1 MKSPLPKVVHPVAGI
16 PMIARVVQSA
26 FQAGCDE
33 VRVVVGHGQQL
44 VRQIVEPMGATC
56 FEQKEQKG
64 TGDAV
69 RSAQIETIEGLVMIL
84 NGDHPLLS
92 TSDLKSFIE
101 EHRLSQVKGR
111 TALSVVTAELEKAGS
126 YGRIV
131 RSGGQIQAIVEAK
144 DASEE
149 VLKIREINTGI
160 YVCEAKDLKKYLDQ
174 VSNKNAQGEYYL
186 TDIVRLALEAKEKV
200 GTIVG
205 RAHVAK
211 GVNDQAEL
219 SEVTAAVFK
228 RKAEAL
234 MAEGVVMLDPASV
247 YIEDE
252 VQVGAASVIYPGV
265 FLRGK
270 TRVGSFCVLEPQ
282 VFVSDSQIADS
293 AKIRAGSYLEQAQV
307 GTGCSVGPYARLRPE
322 TVLEEDSQ
330 IGNFVELKK
339 VRFGKGSKAGHLTYL
354 GDAEIG
360 EGTNIGCGTITCN
373 YAADKKKYKTIIGKN
388 VFVGSDSQFVAPVKV
403 GDNAV
408 IGSGSTITK
417 DVPENALGVARARQ
431 MVKENYK
438 PKKS

>member
-1 MKSPLPKVVHPVAGI
+1 MKSPLPKVVHPVAGV
-16 PMIARVVQSA
+16 PMIQRVVQAA
-26 FQAGCDE
+26 FQAGCSE

-44 VRQIVEPMGATC
+44 VRQIVEPLGATC

-69 RSAQIETIEGLVMIL
+69 RAAQIESIDGLVMIL
-84 NGDHPLLS
+84 NGDHPLLT
-92 TSDLKSFIE
+92 TSDLKSFVE
-101 EHRLSQVKGR
+101 EHKLSQIKGR
-111 TALSVVTAELEKAGS
+111 TQLSVVTAELEQPGS

-144 DASEE
+144 DASDE

-160 YVCEAKDLKKYLDQ
+160 YLSDAKDLKKNLDQ

-186 TDIVRLALEAKEKV
+186 TDIVRLSLEAKEKV
-200 GTIVG
+200 GTISG

-211 GVNDQAEL
+211 GVNDQIEL
-219 SEVTAAVFK
+219 AEVTKAVFK

-234 MAEGVVMLDPASV
+234 MAEGVMIIDPANV
-247 YIEDE
+247 YIEDT
-252 VQVGAASVIYPGV
+252 VQVGPASVVYPGV
-265 FLRGK
+265 FLRG
-270 TRVGSFCVLEPQ
+270 TTQVGAFCVLEPH
-282 VFVSDSQIADS
+282 VFISDSQIADS
-293 AKIRAGSYLEQAQV
+293 VKIRAGSYLEQAQV
-307 GTGCSVGPYARLRPE
+307 AASCTVGPYARLRPE
-322 TVLEEDSQ
+322 TVLEEDSH

-388 VFVGSDSQFVAPVKV
+388 VFVGSDSQFVAPVKI

-417 DVPENALGVARARQ
+417 DVPEGALGVARARQ
-431 MVKENYK
+431 MVKENYS
-438 PKKS
+438 PKKK